1 MLRARGRVSTGAAS
15 LVRQG
20 ALAMGAAVAAFVA
33 TSPFVLLD
41 LRDALAGLGG
51 ATQARLADLLAR
63 ASAAEA
69 GR

>member
-1 MLRARGRVSTGAAS
+1 
-15 LVRQG
+15 
-20 ALAMGAAVAAFVA
+20 MGAAVAAFVA